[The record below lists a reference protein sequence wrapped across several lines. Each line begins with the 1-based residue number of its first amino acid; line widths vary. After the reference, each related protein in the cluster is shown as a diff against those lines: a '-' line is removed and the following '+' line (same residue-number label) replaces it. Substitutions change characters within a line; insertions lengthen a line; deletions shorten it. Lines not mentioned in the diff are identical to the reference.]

1 VNKYKKTSIICTSWI
16 CVYASMILFTGC
28 NTGMVSSRVT
38 TQTATIAFDGTP
50 KTVTE
55 ENRVTLVRGTLLVN
69 SEVDKARI
77 EWGNVKVDIGGYSTV
92 GDAASINAIGNAIT
106 SGILAYFTYG
116 TAPAVKAAV
125 AATLQSS
132 ATNAIPAIPVIK

>member
-1 VNKYKKTSIICTSWI
+1 MKTEIKS
-16 CVYASMILFTGC
+16 ILFGAVIAITMLLTSGC